1 MRNKLLA
8 SLLISLPLALSSQVQ
23 ASSDI
28 NQLGK
33 LSQSEF
39 NSLSR
44 DLLSAA
50 SYKAIAPAE
59 ALGITGFDVGAEF
72 TLTQLSSEAIWK
84 KAGADVSQLVM
95 PKLHIHKGLPFN
107 IDVGAMITRVP
118 NSNIQLMGAEIRYAF
133 IEGGVTTPAVAVRAA
148 VTKLSGVDQLDF
160 KSQSIE
166 LTASKGLA
174 MFTPYVGVGK
184 VWGATTPNVANLK
197 KTTDSQNKLFAGI
210 NANFGLLNIAG
221 EVDKTGDNQ
230 SVSVKLGLRF

>member
-8 SLLISLPLALSSQVQ
+8 SLLIGLPLALSSQAQ
-23 ASSDI
+23 ASSNI

-39 NSLSR
+39 NLFAR

-59 ALGITGFDVGAEF
+59 ALGITGFDIGAEL
-72 TLTQLSSEAIWK
+72 TVTQLGSEALWK
-84 KAGADVSQLVM
+84 KAGADVSQLAM

-118 NSNIQLMGAEIRYAF
+118 NTNIQLMGAEIRYAF
-133 IEGGVTTPAVAVRAA
+133 IEGGVTTPAIAIRAA
-148 VTKLSGVDQLDF
+148 ATKLSGVDQLDF
-160 KSQSIE
+160 SSQSLE
-166 LTASKGLA
+166 LTASKGIA

-184 VWGATTPNVANLK
+184 VWGTSTPNVLNLK
-197 KTTDSQNKLFAGI
+197 KVTDSQNKLFAGL
-210 NANFGLLNIAG
+210 NANFGLMNIAG

-230 SVSVKLGLRF
+230 SVSVKLGWRF